1 MHLKYSC
8 VPHITSYLY
17 YLNTWISWITC
28 IVGITCDF
36 SISCTTRLASIT
48 FVTSDVFL
56 DIRILIDPFWNQK
69 ILKHYN
75 CYAAFWKYH
84 FGAFQKYHC
93 YAAFRKYN
101 FATYQKYH
109 FYAAF
114 RKYNFAAFQKAK
126 LPFLSSLSGLTSS
139 QVDDQSVGVEGNST
153 GGTVTPCLKK
163 MFCFTTFVLVIIP

>member
-1 MHLKYSC
+1 MC
-8 VPHITSYLY
+8 HIFLVTCI
-17 YLNTWISWITC
+17 TWIYASISWITC
-28 IVGITCDF
+28 IVSITCDF
-36 SISCTTRLASIT
+36 CISCTTRLASIT

-69 ILKHYN
+69 ILKN

-93 YAAFRKYN
+93 
-101 FATYQKYH
+101 
-109 FYAAF
+109 YAAF

-139 QVDDQSVGVEGNST
+139 QVDHQSVGVEGNST
-153 GGTVTPCLKK
+153 GGTVTHCLKK
-163 MFCFTTFVLVIIP
+163 MICFRIFVLW

>member
-1 MHLKYSC
+1 M
-8 VPHITSYLY
+8 PI
-17 YLNTWISWITC
+17 NNI
-28 IVGITCDF
+28 IVMLSFENI
-36 SISCTTRLASIT
+36 I
-48 FVTSDVFL
+48 V
-56 DIRILIDPFWNQK
+56 ILPFQNVIDAYK
-69 ILKHYN
+69 
-75 CYAAFWKYH
+75 
-84 FGAFQKYHC
+84 KYHC

>member
-1 MHLKYSC
+1 MLSFEN
-8 VPHITSYLY
+8 I
-17 YLNTWISWITC
+17 
-28 IVGITCDF
+28 IV
-36 SISCTTRLASIT
+36 
-48 FVTSDVFL
+48 
-56 DIRILIDPFWNQK
+56 ILPFQNVIDAYK
-69 ILKHYN
+69 
-75 CYAAFWKYH
+75 
-84 FGAFQKYHC
+84 KYHC

-163 MFCFTTFVLVIIP
+163 WSVLQYLYW

>member
-1 MHLKYSC
+1 MLPFENIILVLFKN
-8 VPHITSYLY
+8 I
-17 YLNTWISWITC
+17 
-28 IVGITCDF
+28 IVMLPFENI
-36 SISCTTRLASIT
+36 
-48 FVTSDVFL
+48 FL
-56 DIRILIDPFWNQK
+56 LPFENIIVILPFQNVIDAYK
-69 ILKHYN
+69 
-75 CYAAFWKYH
+75 
-84 FGAFQKYHC
+84 KYHC